1 MCASGVPDSCKTDSG
16 EIDKAK
22 LEAYVAATNRQLDLE
37 LTTADINVA
46 PNPAKRQ
53 TSKVKCYHYHYHH

>member
-1 MCASGVPDSCKTDSG
+1 M
-16 EIDKAK
+16 AK

-37 LTTADINVA
+37 LTVADINVT

-53 TSKVKCYHYHYHH
+53 TSKVSVICYGYHHSPYIITIAQKC